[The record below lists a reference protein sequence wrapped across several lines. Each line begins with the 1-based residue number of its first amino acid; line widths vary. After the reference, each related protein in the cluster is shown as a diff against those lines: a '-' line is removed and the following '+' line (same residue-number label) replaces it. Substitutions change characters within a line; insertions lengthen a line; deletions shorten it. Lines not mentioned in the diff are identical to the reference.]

1 MENTSYCGMIT
12 YTVNASA
19 DQTGFHV
26 KIAGSDGNRQ
36 TMLGFRTA
44 GAADAWIADD
54 KRLTD
59 HTAVWNPISSAAR
72 SESRSQQIEASLLGR
87 RAHWTSL

>member
-1 MENTSYCGMIT
+1 MSYCGMIT

-36 TMLGFRTA
+36 TMLGFRTE
-44 GAADAWIADD
+44 GAADAWIAND
-54 KRLTD
+54 KRLTN
-59 HTAVWNPISSAAR
+59 HTALWNPISSAAR
-72 SESRSQQIEASLLGR
+72 SESRSQQIEAHRSAVA
-87 RAHWTSL
+87 RARP

>member
-1 MENTSYCGMIT
+1 MGDMSYCGMIT

-36 TMLGFRTA
+36 TILGFGTER
-44 GAADAWIADD
+44 AADAWIAND
-54 KRLTD
+54 KRLTK
-59 HTAVWNPISSAAR
+59 HTALWNPISSAAR
-72 SESRSQQIEASLLGR
+72 SELRSQQVEAHCSAVARTHL
-87 RAHWTSL
+87 